1 MIPKSAAHQGMLK
14 HIQVVAFLRC
24 FVCRRQSH
32 HRPCAPFA
40 QAMKL
45 IINLILLLLQ
55 KVSIKRV
62 LTINFWKPCEHM
74 QWIYMKMGT
83 EVFITFIRS
92 SDMLLIVDCFGEAPQ
107 T

>member
-1 MIPKSAAHQGMLK
+1 
-14 HIQVVAFLRC
+14 
-24 FVCRRQSH
+24 
-32 HRPCAPFA
+32 
-40 QAMKL
+40 MKL

-74 QWIYMKMGT
+74 QWIYMKIGT